1 MGFTFKKDEKLKS
14 KKLIEKLFLEGK
26 FIKKHPIK
34 VAILKVNEFAI
45 KKMNKVG
52 FSVPKKNFKSAVDRN
67 RIKRQLRETY
77 RLNKHI
83 IDEFEENFVMMFIY
97 TDTKKRDYDFLNE
110 KMKEILTEIVKH

>member
-14 KKLIEKLFLEGK
+14 KKLIEKLFLKGK

-34 VAILKVNEFAI
+34 VIFLKVDEKAI
-45 KKMNKVG
+45 KKINKVG

-77 RLNKHI
+77 RLNKNI
-83 IDEFEENFVMMFIY
+83 FDEFEDRFVMMFIY
-97 TDTKKRDYDFLNE
+97 ADSKKRDYDLLNE
-110 KMKEILTEIVKH
+110 KMKEILTEIVKQ